1 MLKIRLTRRGKKNK
15 AFYRIVVAEHTAP
28 IKGRFLEAL
37 GYFNPHS
44 KEKSIKADR
53 VKYWL
58 EKGAQCSDTAHNLL
72 VREGII
78 KGPKRAIKLK
88 KKEEKAEEVT
98 EEKKEKAGEEKPAE
112 KETKV
117 AEGKEKPIGGE
128 AKPKEKGETKEKE
141 KKKPEKDKKESAE
154 AEKKEEKKEE
164 EKKDTA

>member
-44 KEKSIKADR
+44 KERNIKADR

-72 VREGII
+72 VKEGII
-78 KGPKRAIKLK
+78 KAPKRAIKIKKADKAEEADKAESTSTAGEAPETDKSSNEKKSQKEEETDTEK
-88 KKEEKAEEVT
+88 KKE
-98 EEKKEKAGEEKPAE
+98 
-112 KETKV
+112 
-117 AEGKEKPIGGE
+117 
-128 AKPKEKGETKEKE
+128 
-141 KKKPEKDKKESAE
+141 KKPEKAKKESAE
-154 AEKKEEKKEE
+154 AEEKEEKKEE
-164 EKKDTA
+164 KA